1 MQVKICGIKDI
12 EAAKASIENGADYLG
27 FNFIKASKRLISPD
41 DTQYICLLYTSPSPR
56 DRG

>member
-41 DTQYICLLYTSPSPR
+41 DTQYIVNLSLIHI
-56 DRG
+56 